1 MSRKYWKACEMVQ
14 GGIRL
19 SLVQLLITPGEKE
32 GEGREESEG
41 KGGRESGE
49 GRLTDFRR
57 PTYLQLLQF
66 IFNLRKQ

>member
-1 MSRKYWKACEMVQ
+1 MVQ

-19 SLVQLLITPGEKE
+19 SLVQLLITPGERE
-32 GEGREESEG
+32 GEGKEESEG
-41 KGGRESGE
+41 KEGRESRE

-66 IFNLRKQ
+66 IFNLRTVKQL